1 MNIHDV
7 YGQNQWRVNFVVNW
21 REITLKLG
29 LDHHGQTRTFHVIY
43 YITVTIQ
50 YDYDTITI

>member
-29 LDHHGQTRTFHVIY
+29 LDHHGQTRTFHVI
-43 YITVTIQ
+43 TVTIQ